1 MRWKNRIRWIC
12 FVFAANFLAVPIV
25 LADEKIVGAFSSGS
39 VGAAFPNGWRVAKL
53 PGVTATR
60 FRMVNFDGETVVQ
73 MDASKSAATLHR
85 RVRIDPDETP
95 MLRWRWRVRDLVDG
109 ADLYRKQGDDLP
121 ARLYVM
127 FDYPLDKL
135 SLIERGK
142 ILLAR
147 SAAGDM
153 VPAAA
158 LCYVWDGKLPAGT
171 KLWNAYSDRVR
182 VVVVESGSRRL
193 DQWVVEE
200 RDISADFR
208 AAFGEEPPPVSGVAI
223 AADTDQTGETV
234 RAWFGDI
241 SFSGR

>member
-1 MRWKNRIRWIC
+1 M
-12 FVFAANFLAVPIV
+12 
-25 LADEKIVGAFSSGS
+25 
-39 VGAAFPNGWRVAKL
+39 
-53 PGVTATR
+53 
-60 FRMVNFDGETVVQ
+60 
-73 MDASKSAATLHR
+73 
-85 RVRIDPDETP
+85 
-95 MLRWRWRVRDLVDG
+95 
-109 ADLYRKQGDDLP
+109 
-121 ARLYVM
+121 LYVN
-127 FDYPLDKL
+127 YRNRAAISALVNEV
-135 SLIERGK
+135 SERGK

-147 SAAGDM
+147 SVAGDI

-182 VVVVESGSRRL
+182 VIVVESGSRRL

-200 RDISADFR
+200 RDIAADFR

-241 SFSGR
+241 SFSAR